1 MEHFVNL
8 EMRKKQW
15 TAQTDITESL
25 LISREKRK
33 WQIALRRYV
42 LEKNKCSYYAP
53 YFGIGNI
60 EFRQWI
66 ELQFDVETA
75 WENFGEKWQL
85 EHIVPLSYFDFGKED
100 QMKLCWNFINIQ
112 VEKKSAHGEAKRSVD
127 LIAARAYFERIYL
140 KTGMVK
146 CKGIIDFLK
155 GIERAQVQ
163 NIERADVFFEKN
175 REYLNEVT
183 SFSPYEFDQLNN
195 GIGVEEILSERKVL
209 KKFGGE

>member
-42 LEKNKCSYYAP
+42 LEKSKCSYYAP

-66 ELQFDVETA
+66 ELQFDA
-75 WENFGEKWQL
+75 GAGWDNFGEKWQL
-85 EHIVPLSYFDFGKED
+85 EHIVPTSYFDFSRED
-100 QMKLCWNFINIQ
+100 HMKLCWNFINIQ
-112 VEKKSAHGEAKRSVD
+112 IEKKSAHGETKKRVD
-127 LIAARAYFERIYL
+127 LIAGRAYFEKIYF
-140 KTGMVK
+140 KTGIVK
-146 CKGIIDFLK
+146 CKGMIDFLNE
-155 GIERAQVQ
+155 IERAQVQ
-163 NIERADVFFEKN
+163 NIERAYEFFEKN
-175 REYLNEVT
+175 KDNLNEMST
-183 SFSPYEFDQLNN
+183 FSAYEFDQLNS
-195 GIGVEEILSERKVL
+195 GIGVEEILGERQIL